1 MSELIAEIAR
11 LSVTERL
18 LLVQEILHTIS
29 QDETELTTAQRSEI
43 RVREQSITNGTAKTV
58 AWSSIRIQIANRYGL
73 SN

>member
-1 MSELIAEIAR
+1 MAELIAEIAR

-29 QDETELTTAQRSEI
+29 QDETELTPAQRTETRS
-43 RVREQSITNGTAKTV
+43 RDQSIAQGTAKTV
-58 AWSSIRIQIANRYGL
+58 AWSSIQAQIAARYGL